1 MPLNLPIGFLELTSW
16 LAFTC
21 LVLLLTSEVLLHIGA
36 AHGLLIDKTKLRLVG
51 VITAVML
58 LLAIILR
65 VYDILHPG
73 SLGAL
78 FSNP

>member
-21 LVLLLTSEVLLHIGA
+21 LVLLLTSEMLVHISA
-36 AHGLLIDKTKLRLVG
+36 AHGLLIDKTKLRLVAI
-51 VITAVML
+51 ITGVML

-73 SLGAL
+73 RLGGL
-78 FSNP
+78 F